1 MTSRGVC
8 GLAGGQSAG
17 IPMSS
22 GTRPLHRAQVT
33 VAECLFCPSEKEDE
47 RKRKQRDTH
56 NQRTHVHKRAHKH
69 THDVGTARISSSAD
83 RTIIGDR
90 RTETV
95 APAADESGREGQCQ
109 QKPPGRGAWGARDSR
124 AQKGAP
130 SPGLESD
137 QKACVFG

>member
-1 MTSRGVC
+1 
-8 GLAGGQSAG
+8 
-17 IPMSS
+17 MSS

-33 VAECLFCPSEKEDE
+33 VAECFFCPSEKEDE

-56 NQRTHVHKRAHKH
+56 NQRTHVHKH

-124 AQKGAP
+124 AQTGAP
-130 SPGLESD
+130 APGLESD